1 MRRPAVVALSALV
14 PLLLSGG
21 PATAQSLRELTATP
35 EQTATLFLRAL
46 RAIRWH
52 TVAQLLHPE
61 TLSRFRE
68 IVTTLCDAD
77 TTGAMRRYFTGTADI
92 RAYDSLDDA
101 TVFERAV
108 GRTIDDLPGLMHAL
122 YDHDDRILGHVM
134 EGKDTAHVVYRTVE
148 RLSGAVPQV
157 LVVQLARTPGG
168 WRVLWVSDLAV
179 IEEAL
184 RGVRR
189 AIKPGTS
196 GVGVGAGGGGGAQG
210 SAEPAGTVEPPR
222 PYARRRVVNGREA
235 QSWVRGSAE
244 RTRRTSL

>member
-1 MRRPAVVALSALV
+1 MRRPAVVVLSVLV
-14 PLLLSGG
+14 PLILSGA
-21 PATAQSLRELTATP
+21 PAGAQSLRQLTATP

-61 TLSRFRE
+61 ALSHFRE
-68 IVTTLCDAD
+68 VVTTLCDAD
-77 TTGAMRRYFTGTADI
+77 TTGAMRRYFTGTSDV
-92 RAYDSLDDA
+92 RTYDSLDDA

-122 YDHDDRILGHVM
+122 YDHNDRVLGHVM
-134 EGKDTAHVVYRTVE
+134 EGKDTADVVYRTVE

-157 LVVQLARTPGG
+157 LVVQLARTAGG
-168 WRVLWVSDLAV
+168 WRVLWMSDLAV
-179 IEEAL
+179 IEEAM

-189 AIKPGTS
+189 AMKPDTS
-196 GVGVGAGGGGGAQG
+196 GVGDGTRGGGAARG
-210 SAEPAGTVEPPR
+210 GAARAGTVEPAR
-222 PYARRRVVNGREA
+222 PYGRRRVANGREA